1 MAGVYDGNL
10 FVLKE
15 DSLFVVFNLL
25 IVNFSEDY
33 KSCVDMLPA
42 ILSLVIL

>member
-1 MAGVYDGNL
+1 MTEIY

-25 IVNFSEDY
+25 IVNVSEDY
-33 KSCVDMLPA
+33 KSCVEYGLPA
-42 ILSLVIL
+42 LLSSVIL